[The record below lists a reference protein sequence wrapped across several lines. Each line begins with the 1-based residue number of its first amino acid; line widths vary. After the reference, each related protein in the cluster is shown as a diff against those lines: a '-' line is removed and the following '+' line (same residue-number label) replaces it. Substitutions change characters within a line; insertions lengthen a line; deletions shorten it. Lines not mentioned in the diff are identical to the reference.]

1 MLMTEDYDQTD
12 EDQVTF
18 CLFQVIQAH
27 QHSKPGKRLSP
38 NVYSKCKDILRSMQ
52 HSSKSQCCV
61 LTGDSAS
68 GKTESLKHIL
78 LYIISTSIPSQ
89 PSLKAKF
96 LQVKLSNL
104 KFLRVSEL
112 LCARCKSEASG
123 LNFIKIFRFSQG
135 QSKALKRCLNSF
147 FKVFERITKG

>member
-1 MLMTEDYDQTD
+1 MIWVRIIGLMSG
-12 EDQVTF
+12 QVTF
-18 CLFQVIQAH
+18 CLFQVIQAY

-38 NVYSKCKDILRSMQ
+38 HVYSKCKDILRSMR

-78 LYIISTSIPSQ
+78 LYIISTSIPTQ

-96 LQVKLSNL
+96 QQVKLSNL
-104 KFLRVSEL
+104 KFLRVSEFLGTRGQRPLVSIL
-112 LCARCKSEASG
+112 LIVTDLAKAKSEALEAS
-123 LNFIKIFRFSQG
+123 
-135 QSKALKRCLNSF
+135 LNSF
-147 FKVFERITKG
+147 LLSIRRDTNA